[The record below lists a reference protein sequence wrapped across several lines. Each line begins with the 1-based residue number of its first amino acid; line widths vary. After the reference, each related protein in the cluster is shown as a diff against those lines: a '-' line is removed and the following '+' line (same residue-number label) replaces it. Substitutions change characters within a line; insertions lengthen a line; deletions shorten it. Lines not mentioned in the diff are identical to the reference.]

1 VGISFFQAGV
11 LGFSRNISLPGV
23 GVIHTKRGWVFDDP
37 TLYVNKKTLEKGTT
51 LILMKDDES
60 ISINT
65 SQDFF
70 ATVKTSNQNQSY
82 VTAVTIQGHT
92 FRTAAWFLGANPLEP
107 KEYTFT
113 LETLTSPQGVV
124 TISYEND
131 PTVTAMIER
140 NDSADQIAH
149 YVIQQCALVLQA
161 KE

>member
-1 VGISFFQAGV
+1 M
-11 LGFSRNISLPGV
+11 
-23 GVIHTKRGWVFDDP
+23 KKGWVFDEP
-37 TLYVNKKTLEKGTT
+37 TLLVNKKTLEKGTT
-51 LILMKDDES
+51 LILMKDNES

-65 SQDFF
+65 SRDFF
-70 ATVKTSNQNQSY
+70 ATVKTNNRNQSY
-82 VTAVTIQGHT
+82 ATAVTIQGHI
-92 FRTAAWFLGANPLEP
+92 FYTAAWFLGANPFGQ

-113 LETLTSPQGVV
+113 LETLTSSQGVV

-149 YVIQQCALVLQA
+149 YVIQQCALVLQV